1 MAAATTAAITT
12 TTTTT
17 TTTANNNNSSRNSNS
32 YNARYGLELRAEDR
46 AHSAVSSLVAEPVG
60 DTL

>member
-12 TTTTT
+12 TTT
-17 TTTANNNNSSRNSNS
+17 ANNNNSSSNSNS

-46 AHSAVSSLVAEPVG
+46 AHSAVSSLVTEPVG
-60 DTL
+60 DAL